1 MLKFENAQSPV
12 CVFFLLYE
20 VKWKASKQQV
30 KIKQKIASNPL
41 TKIKTPSIGAVKS
54 SSQLWT
60 PFTMSRC
67 LFIQ

>member
-1 MLKFENAQSPV
+1 MTCRKCTTLPEDA
-12 CVFFLLYE
+12 VFCHLCG
-20 VKWKASKQQV
+20 VKQAKPASRPRTR
-30 KIKQKIASNPL
+30 ANGL
-41 TKIKTPSIGAVKS
+41 GGTVKS